1 MLKVQVRL
9 PMKKALLDN
18 RDLNALKPISRFKS
32 YFFCHSILILFRR
45 GLFVIA
51 LLLIS
56 SCNFETKKISSEE
69 VLELESRTLNWK
81 EVDEYPAF
89 EDCQDETELL
99 AARECFEREVA
110 ENIYAYLSKQQPVVT
125 ESIYDTLYLYLE
137 INSAGRPEIDSVKI
151 DSTLNNQLPE
161 LRMWLDQSI
170 DSLPKIYPASKRGVP
185 VSTVFKMPI
194 VIKAE

>member
-1 MLKVQVRL
+1 MLKVQARL

-18 RDLNALKPISRFKS
+18 RDLNALKPVSRFKCCCFYN
-32 YFFCHSILILFRR
+32 YFPILLRR
-45 GLFVIA
+45 SLLAIA
-51 LLLIS
+51 VLVVF
-56 SCNFETKKISSEE
+56 SCNFETKRISSEE
-69 VLELESRTLNWK
+69 VLELESKTLNWK

-89 EDCQDETELL
+89 EDCQNETELI

-125 ESIYDTLYLYLE
+125 ESIDDTLYLYLE
-137 INSAGRPEIDSVKI
+137 INSSGRPEIDSVKI
-151 DSTLNNQLPE
+151 DSTLNDQLPE
-161 LRMWLDQSI
+161 LRRWLDQSI

>member
-1 MLKVQVRL
+1 LLKVQVRL
-9 PMKKALLDN
+9 PMK
-18 RDLNALKPISRFKS
+18 R
-32 YFFCHSILILFRR
+32 
-45 GLFVIA
+45 A
-51 LLLIS
+51 LLLFVTFLIF

-89 EDCQDETELL
+89 EDCQNETELL

-125 ESIYDTLYLYLE
+125 KSINDTLYLYLE
-137 INSAGRPEIDSVKI
+137 INGEGQPQIDSVKI
-151 DSTLNNQLPE
+151 DSTVTNQLPE
-161 LRMWLDQSI
+161 IELWLNQSI